1 MFSLARPVVRLR
13 PASKRSIWSPA
24 ITNVL
29 MPRRSPLNVGPPI
42 VPSRTTFSSDS
53 PPLVVTVWARG
64 VASARTTAR
73 AIRDESR
80 MLPPSDRMPERGA
93 WRMAS
98 ESALPSTPSV
108 LITAVIF
115 NSRMTAKLAQSV
127 NDKTRTLTHTFDDI
141 GKSRLQTFLIDQ
153 NANWVETAGVAPQ
166 EDGRVSRDFALA

>member
-29 MPRRSPLNVGPPI
+29 IPRRSPLNVGPPI
-42 VPSRTTFSSDS
+42 VPSRTTFNSDS

-80 MLPPSDRMPERGA
+80 MLPPRDRMPERGA
-93 WRMAS
+93 
-98 ESALPSTPSV
+98 
-108 LITAVIF
+108 
-115 NSRMTAKLAQSV
+115 
-127 NDKTRTLTHTFDDI
+127 FDDL
-141 GKSRLQTFLIDQ
+141 GKSRPQAFRIDR
-153 NANWVETAGVAPQ
+153 NIHARTVMVNSANHWHEP
-166 EDGRVSRDFALA
+166 VSRRPTQHGPWTPRENSQPGVRTRIGSKRREWLAALDDLRDWLIREAA

>member
-29 MPRRSPLNVGPPI
+29 IPRRSPLNVGPPI
-42 VPSRTTFSSDS
+42 VPRRTTFSSDS

-80 MLPPSDRMPERGA
+80 MLPPNDPVHERGYVGDGERVA
-93 WRMAS
+93 
-98 ESALPSTPSV
+98 P
-108 LITAVIF
+108 
-115 NSRMTAKLAQSV
+115 
-127 NDKTRTLTHTFDDI
+127 
-141 GKSRLQTFLIDQ
+141 
-153 NANWVETAGVAPQ
+153 AGVAPQ
-166 EDGRVSRDFALA
+166 PGLEPGTLRLTAGCST